1 MNILLTG
8 AAGQLG
14 CELLPL
20 LNQRGSVTALDRCKP
35 LQAVPNWVTQDL
47 DDGGKLEILLNRLRP
62 ELIVN
67 TAAYTAVDDAEQ
79 DPVTACDINAALPGR
94 LARWAQRN
102 DSRLIHYSTDYIFNG
117 HADNPYREADGPDPL
132 SVYGDS
138 KLAGERAVEAAGCKH
153 VILRTSW
160 VYSSHGRNFVLSMLN
175 LARRGLS
182 LKVVDD
188 QRGCPTW
195 ARNLALVTDAVI
207 ARWEVSGA
215 ATENGVFHYC
225 DDRAL
230 SWYEF
235 AHEIFQ
241 LAQASGMLKESPDIA
256 PVPSSGFQQPAQR
269 PHYSVLD
276 TARIGEVFDISP
288 AAFDVSLRTVIDEIR
303 EKELR

>member
-1 MNILLTG
+1 MKILLTG

-20 LNQRGSVTALDRCKP
+20 LNQRGDVTALDRCKP
-35 LQAVPNWVTQDL
+35 QRATANWVTQDL

-62 ELIVN
+62 DLIVN
-67 TAAYTAVDDAEQ
+67 TAAYTAVDAAEQ

-94 LARWAQRN
+94 LAHWAARN
-102 DSRLIHYSTDYIFNG
+102 DSRLVHYSTDYIFSG
-117 HADNPYREADGPDPL
+117 QAGKPYSEADVPDPL

-138 KLAGERAVEAAGCKH
+138 KLAGERAVESAGCKH
-153 VILRTSW
+153 VILRTAW
-160 VYSSHGRNFVLSMLN
+160 VYSSHGKNFVLSMLN

-195 ARNLALVTDAVI
+195 ARNLALATDAVI
-207 ARWEVSGA
+207 ARWQVSGSA
-215 ATENGVFHYC
+215 SENGVFHYC

-235 AHEIFQ
+235 AQEIFS
-241 LAQASGMLKESPDIA
+241 LALEAGLLDEPPDIS
-256 PVPSSGFQQPAQR
+256 PVPSSGFQQPAKR
-269 PHYSVLD
+269 PQFSVLD
-276 TARIGEVFDISP
+276 TTRIGEVFDIRP
-288 AAFDVSLRTVIDEIR
+288 AAFDRSLRAVIDEVKN
-303 EKELR
+303 KELV